1 MARFVTTNL
10 EVNDRAIGELL
21 DKISALDRSPA
32 LIAAAKA
39 AGELVVADAKPRIR
53 AGGYDGDKPG
63 KPSLRSSIRTV
74 VREYRGAV
82 VVFTGP
88 KWPEGA
94 HGHLVEFGH
103 LQTLKDGTVIQ
114 VPPRPWLRPAVE
126 ATLSAQKSVILD
138 GLQKAV
144 Q

>member
-1 MARFVTTNL
+1 MARFVTTEL
-10 EVNDRAIGELL
+10 EVNDKAIGELL

-39 AGELVVADAKPRIR
+39 AGELVVADAKPRITP
-53 AGGYDGDKPG
+53 GGYDGDKPG

-114 VPPRPWLRPAVE
+114 VPPNPWLRPAVE
-126 ATLSAQKSVILD
+126 ATLSQQKAVILD